1 MITTVFFD
9 LDGTLLPM
17 DQEVFLNAYMGGLA
31 AKLAPHGYEP
41 NHLIRSIWKGTAAM
55 VMNDGRLRNEDV
67 FWNAFSAI
75 YGRDTKADEPIFR
88 NFYENEFQN
97 VAEACG
103 FSPLAAQVVREL
115 KEKGK
120 TLVLAT
126 NPLFPDIAT
135 LSRTKWAGLDPKD
148 FVHITT
154 YENSRYCKP
163 NPHYYL
169 DILKKLE
176 LNAEECLMVGNDVK
190 EDMVCATLGMKVFL
204 LTDCIINK
212 ENQDI
217 SQYPQGGFPELL
229 NFIRS
234 L

>member
-1 MITTVFFD
+1 MITTIFFD

-17 DQEVFLNAYMGGLA
+17 DQDVFLKAYMGGLA

-41 NHLIRSIWKGTAAM
+41 NHLIKSIWKGTAAM
-55 VMNDGRLRNEDV
+55 VMNDGSLRNEDV

-97 VAEACG
+97 VAKSCG
-103 FSPLAAQVVREL
+103 FHPLAAQVIQEL
-115 KEKGK
+115 KAMGK
-120 TLVLAT
+120 TLVMAT

-154 YENSRYCKP
+154 YENSHYCKP
-163 NPHYYL
+163 NPNYYL

-212 ENQDI
+212 ENLDI
-217 SQYPQGGFPELL
+217 SRYPQGGFPELL

>member
-103 FSPLAAQVVREL
+103 FAPLAAQVVREL